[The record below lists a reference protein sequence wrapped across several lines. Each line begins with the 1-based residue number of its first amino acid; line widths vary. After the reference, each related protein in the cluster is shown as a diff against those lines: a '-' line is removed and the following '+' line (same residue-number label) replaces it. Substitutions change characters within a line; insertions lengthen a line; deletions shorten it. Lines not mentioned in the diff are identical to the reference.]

1 MLHLA
6 LRVWFLSFFLSSFT
20 FLPPILC
27 PISIFAS
34 SGYSTSI
41 YCWLSFPVSD
51 PPFSP
56 PLFILWDL
64 QSPHFHST
72 LSSFLFHLSHSLSH
86 HLCSQLLF
94 STFVSILLFSPILPF
109 YLSIYLS
116 LAHHLC
122 LSPMVTPPEILH
134 WIPHWLASLYFP
146 HSLGWASRCLTGTD
160 SQVKMSFRPS
170 RSLLPSSIRLSIH
183 SSTHH
188 CLSLS
193 IPKIFLVWF
202 LDSEY
207 WRILPCTWGL
217 FFNPSITVL
226 VLFKAH

>member
-6 LRVWFLSFFLSSFT
+6 LRVWFLSFFKFIHFPST
-20 FLPPILC
+20 PILC
-27 PISIFAS
+27 PISIFAPL
-34 SGYSTSI
+34 STAGF
-41 YCWLSFPVSD
+41 LFL
-51 PPFSP
+51 FQTLLSP

-86 HLCSQLLF
+86 HLCSRLLF